1 MHNTTL
7 SVTELLDKAS
17 LICEAS
23 ISTSVALSLEGTI
36 EQLTTKTMQGA
47 IHGLQMNFST
57 IQEILDSINLL
68 SKKQDN

>member
-1 MHNTTL
+1 MHSTNV

-23 ISTSVALSLEGTI
+23 ISTSVALSLEDTI

-47 IHGLQMNFST
+47 IHGLQMNFT
-57 IQEILDSINLL
+57 AIQEILNSINSL
-68 SKKQDN
+68 SQKQGN